1 MLAHTPS
8 GLFKVFSVVKHWLDK
23 IVSWFCISIIA
34 LMTILVTYQVIVRYV
49 FNDPSAVSEVLSR
62 YLFIWLVLFGSA
74 LVFGLK
80 EHMAISFIKEK
91 FSQKTQIIV
100 EAFIELAIVT
110 FALSIMIFGGYS
122 SATRQMWQLDSALQI
137 PMGTIYAAIPI
148 SGALMVFYFIHNELQ
163 LVERWKQLRS
173 SAE

>member
-1 MLAHTPS
+1 MLDHSPS
-8 GLFKVFSVVKHWLDK
+8 GLFGFVSTVKRWLDK
-23 IVSWFCISIIA
+23 LVSWFCIALVA
-34 LMTILVTYQVIVRYV
+34 LMTILVTYQVVVRYI

-74 LVFGLK
+74 YVFGLK

-91 FSQKTQIIV
+91 FSQKAQIIV

>member
-1 MLAHTPS
+1 MLDHSPS
-8 GLFKVFSVVKHWLDK
+8 GLFRLVSAVKRVLDK
-23 IVSWFCISIIA
+23 VVSWFCIAIVA
-34 LMTILVTYQVIVRYV
+34 TMTILVTYQVVVRYV

-62 YLFIWLVLFGSA
+62 YLFIWLVLFGGA
-74 LVFGLK
+74 YVFGLK
-80 EHMAISFIKEK
+80 EHMAILFVKEK
-91 FSQKTQIIV
+91 FSPKVQIIL
-100 EAFIELAIVT
+100 EAFIELVVVA
-110 FALSIMIFGGYS
+110 FAGAIMIFGGYS

>member
-1 MLAHTPS
+1 MLDHSPS
-8 GLFKVFSVVKHWLDK
+8 GLFGIVSTVKRGLDK
-23 IVSWFCISIIA
+23 LVSWFCIAIIA
-34 LMTILVTYQVIVRYV
+34 LMTLLVTYQVVVRYI

-74 LVFGLK
+74 YVFGMK
-80 EHMAISFIKEK
+80 EHMAILFIKEK
-91 FSQKTQIIV
+91 FSPKAQIIV
-100 EAFIELAIVT
+100 EAFTELAIVV

>member
-1 MLAHTPS
+1 MLDHSPS
-8 GLFKVFSVVKHWLDK
+8 GLFGIVSTAKRWLDTL
-23 IVSWFCISIIA
+23 VSWFCIALVA

-74 LVFGLK
+74 YVFGLK

-91 FSQKTQIIV
+91 FSQKAQIIL